1 MIFLVNKMG
10 NTKKGYTI
18 VKNTNI
24 EEEQTSIWEYVFY
37 FGLLAILC
45 ILAFLIAK
53 YVVRSDI
60 DGEKIP
66 IDTSERI

>member
-1 MIFLVNKMG
+1 MG

-24 EEEQTSIWEYVFY
+24 EEDTSIWEYVFY

>member
-1 MIFLVNKMG
+1 MS

-18 VKNTNI
+18 VKNSNVEK
-24 EEEQTSIWEYVFY
+24 EETSIWEYVFQ
-37 FGLLAILC
+37 FGILAILC
-45 ILAFLIAK
+45 VLAFLIAK
-53 YVVRSDI
+53 YIVRSDI